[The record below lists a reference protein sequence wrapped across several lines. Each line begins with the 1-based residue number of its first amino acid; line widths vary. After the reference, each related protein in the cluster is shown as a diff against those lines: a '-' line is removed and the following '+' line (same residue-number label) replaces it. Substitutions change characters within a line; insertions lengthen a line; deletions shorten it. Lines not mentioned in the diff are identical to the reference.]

1 VYQSLLEINKV
12 LPEQIRQFDYEF
24 TPELKSKEWVTT
36 NHFFNLPQNFN
47 VMVRAR
53 QEKMK

>member
-1 VYQSLLEINKV
+1 LLEINKV

-47 VMVRAR
+47 VIVRAR